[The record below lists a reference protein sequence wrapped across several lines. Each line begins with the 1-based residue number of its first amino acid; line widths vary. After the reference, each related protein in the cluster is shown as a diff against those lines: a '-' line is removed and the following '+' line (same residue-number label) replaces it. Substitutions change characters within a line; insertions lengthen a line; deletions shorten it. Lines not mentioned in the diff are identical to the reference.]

1 MVSLRRADEYP
12 KRVLLSIYNQKKAK
26 LEEQETENGCT
37 QKKKKKKKI
46 MMPVQFLEQSRFS
59 NTESVE

>member
-37 QKKKKKKKI
+37 QKKKKKI

>member
-12 KRVLLSIYNQKKAK
+12 KRVLLSIYNQKKAN

-37 QKKKKKKKI
+37 QKK
-46 MMPVQFLEQSRFS
+46 
-59 NTESVE
+59 NHDACSVLRAKQILKYAIC

>member
-37 QKKKKKKKI
+37 QKKKKKK
-46 MMPVQFLEQSRFS
+46 
-59 NTESVE
+59 NHDACSVLGAKQIFKYRIC

>member
-1 MVSLRRADEYP
+1 MVSLRKTYEYP
-12 KRVLLSIYNQKKAK
+12 KRVLLSIYNQNKAK

-37 QKKKKKKKI
+37 QKKKKI

>member
-1 MVSLRRADEYP
+1 MVAL
-12 KRVLLSIYNQKKAK
+12 
-26 LEEQETENGCT
+26 
-37 QKKKKKKKI
+37 KKKKKI

>member
-1 MVSLRRADEYP
+1 MVSLRKTYEYP
-12 KRVLLSIYNQKKAK
+12 KRVLLSIYNQNKAK

-37 QKKKKKKKI
+37 QKKKKKKI

>member
-1 MVSLRRADEYP
+1 MVSLRKTDEYP
-12 KRVLLSIYNQKKAK
+12 KRVLLSIYNQNKTK

-37 QKKKKKKKI
+37 KKKKKKI

>member
-37 QKKKKKKKI
+37 QKKKKK
-46 MMPVQFLEQSRFS
+46 
-59 NTESVE
+59 NHDACSVLGAKQIFKYRIC

>member
-37 QKKKKKKKI
+37 QKKKKKKK
-46 MMPVQFLEQSRFS
+46 S
-59 NTESVE
+59 